1 MPACNLVSVVIP
13 TYNRADLV
21 CAAIDSAL
29 AQTHPEVEI
38 IVVDDGSTDDTAA
51 RLAGYGNRIRVMR
64 QSNAGVC
71 AARNAGFAA
80 AYGRFVA
87 LLDSDDRWLPWKLAA
102 QVEAFRCHPELQM
115 VYTDISVIDRSG
127 TILRHSCLSRFY
139 APYDLFPQD
148 KVFTT
153 TATVSIGPE
162 GQHVPLRIGNLSSL
176 TFMGNCFHLS
186 STLLPTELMRR
197 LGGFDMRVGNAGED
211 YEFFSRVAR
220 NGPVGLVDA
229 CATLCATRGLDNL
242 SLLSTHTALAN
253 LETIEKIER
262 SLGGE
267 LRLPAAMV
275 AERRRSSVAWAGL
288 SLFDDDRF
296 VEARPY
302 LRRALA
308 MGSRRPRVLAYWLL
322 SRLPPSVIQV
332 ARAMYQWAKH
342 RRLAD
347 AHSRIGS

>member
-1 MPACNLVSVVIP
+1 MHSSNLVSVVIP

-29 AQTHPEVEI
+29 AQTHPAIEI
-38 IVVDDGSTDDTAA
+38 IVVDDGSTDHTPA
-51 RLAGYGNRIRVMR
+51 RLAAYGDRIRVVR

-80 AYGRFVA
+80 AYGGFVA

-102 QVEAFRCHPELQM
+102 QMDAFRCHPELQM
-115 VYTDISVIDRSG
+115 VYTDFSVIDRSG
-127 TILRHSCLSRFY
+127 TALRHSCLRRFY
-139 APYDLFPQD
+139 AHYDLFPKD
-148 KVFTT
+148 ELFTT
-153 TATVSIGPE
+153 TATVPVGPE
-162 GQHVPLRIGNLSSL
+162 GQQVPLRIGDLSSL
-176 TFMGNCFHLS
+176 MFMGNCFPLPT
-186 STLLPTELMRR
+186 TLLPTELVTR

-220 NGPVGLVDA
+220 SGPVGLVDA

-242 SLLSTHTALAN
+242 SLLRTHTALSN
-253 LETIEKIER
+253 LDTIEKIER
-262 SLGGE
+262 SLGDK

-275 AERRRSSVAWAGL
+275 AERRRTSVAWAGL
-288 SLFDDDRF
+288 SLFDDERF
-296 VEARPY
+296 AEARPY

-322 SRLPPSVIQV
+322 SHLPPSVIRA
-332 ARAMYQWAKH
+332 ARAMYQWVK
-342 RRLAD
+342 RR
-347 AHSRIGS
+347 RR